1 MKTRTKDCY
10 RIFPHNED
18 SYQLGDDPTPVSFIQ
33 LVKPIQLF
41 PQNKTKTKLPN
52 ANKKQKMRKAA
63 GRDAIPPP
71 ACSRCP
77 TQRAASHQVA
87 KVIFRWQKII
97 RWHNSPGSKS
107 HALKRL
113 YTIASK
119 ITFKR
124 FKVRYCFFFNFWP
137 SLYILAAFQSKNDN

>member
-41 PQNKTKTKLPN
+41 PQNKTKTKLQN

-71 ACSRCP
+71 VSFCSCWNP
-77 TQRAASHQVA
+77 I
-87 KVIFRWQKII
+87 KLIFQNYLVLTKI
-97 RWHNSPGSKS
+97 HN
-107 HALKRL
+107 
-113 YTIASK
+113 
-119 ITFKR
+119 
-124 FKVRYCFFFNFWP
+124 
-137 SLYILAAFQSKNDN
+137 